1 MLLLPKLR
9 PVTFRFSST
18 LAPGARRVAVVGP
31 FNGWDPTVHPLARTV
46 AGHWT
51 ITVFLPPGRLVYCFV
66 VDGVSRPDPNVQAR
80 LLNGR
85 GSEYSV
91 CDIL

>member
-1 MLLLPKLR
+1 
-9 PVTFRFSST
+9 
-18 LAPGARRVAVVGP
+18 
-31 FNGWDPTVHPLARTV
+31 
-46 AGHWT
+46 
-51 ITVFLPPGRLVYCFV
+51 LPPGRLVYCFD

-91 CDIL
+91 YDIP